1 MSRLPHLAAHVVRA
15 KHMPSLAALITALML
30 AACGVAQSSPA
41 ASVEAAST
49 ASPAQVPT
57 ATPAMVAVTPRPAS
71 TQTTPVAATRS
82 PGPVITLPPAVNG
95 PQTIHVLEDPGK
107 FTFGHVGSLTGC
119 KVRNCQG
126 DTMIGRSR
134 MLDATTRKVVGAF
147 LVDCVLVDP
156 RQTLY
161 HCPANTITLTGRGQI
176 VFTETL
182 LWGGGGPGQDTWST
196 WAPWPI
202 IGGTGEFLGATGTV
216 DSPAD
221 STWSAGDFVITITE

>member
-1 MSRLPHLAAHVVRA
+1 MSRLPRLASHVVRA
-15 KHMPSLAALITALML
+15 KQAPALVALIPALLLTACVP
-30 AACGVAQSSPA
+30 ARSSPA
-41 ASVEAAST
+41 GSVAAAAT
-49 ASPAQVPT
+49 AFPS
-57 ATPAMVAVTPRPAS
+57 PAS
-71 TQTTPVAATRS
+71 TVVARSARPTVARPSSSPVTA
-82 PGPVITLPPAVNG
+82 PPLEANQ
-95 PQTIHVLEDPGK
+95 PQTIHVLEEPGK

-119 KVRNCQG
+119 NAGDCQG

-134 MLDATTRKVVGAF
+134 MLDAATHEVVGAF
-147 LVDCVLVDP
+147 LVDCFLIDP
-156 RQTLY
+156 GQKLY

-182 LWGGGGPGQDTWST
+182 LWGGGGAGQDTWAT

-221 STWSAGDFVITITE
+221 STWSAGDFVITINE